1 MKTFQKS
8 YIIYIER
15 KKGKREVSS
24 RNLNLTGAAAL
35 RGRKETLMTKRE
47 VMDAIIEANVNAEVT
62 EWAEAELERMDRAN
76 KRNAEKRAEKAKE
89 NEPIKAAIF
98 EVLGDEPKTATEIKD
113 EIGIDGVSVQ
123 KVSALMKKI
132 VEAGEADK
140 VDVKVKGKGTQKG
153 YTRA

>member
-1 MKTFQKS
+1 
-8 YIIYIER
+8 
-15 KKGKREVSS
+15 
-24 RNLNLTGAAAL
+24 
-35 RGRKETLMTKRE
+35 MTKRE

-98 EVLGDEPKTATEIKD
+98 EVLSDEPKTATEIKD

-153 YTRA
+153 YTRAQADQSKRKESRKTLLFFQQKRRN

>member
-1 MKTFQKS
+1 
-8 YIIYIER
+8 
-15 KKGKREVSS
+15 
-24 RNLNLTGAAAL
+24 
-35 RGRKETLMTKRE
+35 MTKRE

-62 EWAEAELERMDRAN
+62 EWAEAELERMDRTN

-98 EVLGDEPKTATEIKD
+98 EVLNDTPKTATEIKD